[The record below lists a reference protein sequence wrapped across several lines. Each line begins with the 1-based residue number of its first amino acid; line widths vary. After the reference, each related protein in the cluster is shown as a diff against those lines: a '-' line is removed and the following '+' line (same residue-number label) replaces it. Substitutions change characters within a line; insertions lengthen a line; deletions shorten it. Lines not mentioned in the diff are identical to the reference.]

1 VGATGCVGDVR
12 SRGSRVWAPPV
23 ASAMCGR
30 AGIARRLHRPES
42 CPKIPDFA
50 RGLNGQL
57 SENPGSRA
65 LEERAQPLGN
75 SQRRIRVLEND
86 RFSLIELDADQH
98 LESLASEARAGLTAT
113 PKRIPCRFFYDE
125 IGSQIFEEICE
136 QPEYYLTRA
145 ESEILRDRAEDVARR
160 YSLPISLVELGS
172 GSSTKTRLLI
182 EALLREH
189 GSLSYVPIDISPSV
203 LEASALQLL
212 DDYKH
217 LEIHAIAGDYQD
229 GLHRIRRD
237 TQRPKLILWLG
248 SSIGNLDRPSA
259 EEFVSKLRG
268 GMNLEDRLLLG
279 IDLRKDRDVLE
290 SAYDDSSGVTARFN
304 RNLLARINRELGG
317 RFDPETFDFRATY
330 DEVEGNV
337 VSFLRSR
344 RDQTVRIEG
353 LGLDVEFA
361 AGETIHTENSFKY
374 SWAEIEAL
382 ARCTGF
388 AVEEHWLDAGNRYSV
403 NLFAP
408 VST

>member
-1 VGATGCVGDVR
+1 VR
-12 SRGSRVWAPPV
+12 SRRIRASV
-23 ASAMCGR
+23 AAIGWLSEDPGPRR
-30 AGIARRLHRPES
+30 AGGTAQLPEDPEPRAR
-42 CPKIPDFA
+42 A
-50 RGLNGQL
+50 
-57 SENPGSRA
+57 
-65 LEERAQPLGN
+65 ERAQQLGG
-75 SQRRIRVLEND
+75 SQRRIKVLQNA
-86 RFSLIELDADQH
+86 RFSLVELDTDQH

-125 IGSQIFEEICE
+125 VGSQIFEEICE
-136 QPEYYLTRA
+136 LPEYYLTRA

-160 YSLPISLVELGS
+160 FPLPISLVELGS

-189 GSLSYVPIDISPSV
+189 GSLSYIPVDISPSV

-212 DDYKH
+212 DDYKR
-217 LEIHAIAGDYQD
+217 LEIRAIAGEYQD
-229 GLHRIRRD
+229 GLRRIRCD

-259 EEFVSKLRG
+259 EKFVSNLRG

-304 RNLLARINRELGG
+304 QNLLARINRELGG
-317 RFDPETFDFRATY
+317 QFDPETFDFQATY
-330 DEVEGNV
+330 DEVGGKV
-337 VSFLRSR
+337 VSHLRSR
-344 RDQTVRIEG
+344 RDQTVRIED

-374 SWAEIEAL
+374 SWAEIDAL

-388 AVEEHWLDAGNRYSV
+388 AVEEHWLDAKNRYSV

-408 VST
+408 VSPIGPS